1 MRVVGTFDAK
11 THLNE
16 LLRAVAQGETITI
29 TNRGKP
35 VALLTPV
42 RAATDRVEAWQ
53 ALRQLRAELPRIPP
67 HELRAWVDE
76 GRR

>member
-1 MRVVGTFDAK
+1 MRVIGTFDAK

-42 RAATDRVEAWQ
+42 PVAADRGAAWET
-53 ALRQLRAELPRIPP
+53 LRQLRAELPRVPSD
-67 HELRAWVDE
+67 EVRSWVDE

>member
-42 RAATDRVEAWQ
+42 RTPANHEESWK
-53 ALRQLRAELPRIPP
+53 ALRQLRAELPRISSD
-67 HELRAWVDE
+67 ELCSWVDE